1 MVQLITFEGGDGSG
15 KTTQMKRL
23 EGYLTSKGKSCLL
36 THEPGG
42 TELGRWIRKVIVDG
56 GSGDVANEM
65 ELFLY
70 LADRAQHIHEVIR
83 PAMEERKIVLCDRFT
98 DSTLAYQGYGR
109 GFDLELLQRMNQLAS
124 GGLQPDLTLL
134 LDCAPETALS
144 RARRRSEEQS
154 PGGSP
159 GDRFE
164 SQNLEFHERVRGG
177 FLEIARA
184 EPKRIVV
191 LDSSAPAEKVHE
203 KIKKIVDE
211 RLGGLSTE

>member
-1 MVQLITFEGGDGSG
+1 MVRLITFEGGDGSG

-23 EGYLTSKGKSCLL
+23 EGHLTSKGKTCLL
-36 THEPGG
+36 TLEPGG
-42 TELGRWIRKVIVDG
+42 TELGKWIRKVIVEG
-56 GSGDVANEM
+56 GRGEVANEM

-70 LADRAQHIHEVIR
+70 LADRAQHIREVIR
-83 PAMEERKIVLCDRFT
+83 PAMEEGRIVLCDRFT

-109 GFDLELLQRMNQLAS
+109 GFDLVLLQRMNQLAS

-134 LDCAPETALS
+134 LDCAPETAVS
-144 RARRRSEEQS
+144 RARRRTKAQS
-154 PGGSP
+154 PGGGR

-184 EPKRIVV
+184 EPNRIVV
-191 LDSSAPAEKVHE
+191 LDTSAPAQEVHE
-203 KIKKIVDE
+203 KIKKVVDE
-211 RLGGLSTE
+211 RLRDSK

>member
-1 MVQLITFEGGDGSG
+1 MVRLITFEGGDGSG

-23 EGYLTSKGKSCLL
+23 EGHLTSNGKTCLL

-42 TELGRWIRKVIVDG
+42 TELGKWIRKVIVEG
-56 GSGDVANEM
+56 GRGEVANEV
-65 ELFLY
+65 EIFLY
-70 LADRAQHIHEVIR
+70 LADRAQHIREVIR
-83 PAMEERKIVLCDRFT
+83 PAMEEGKIVLCDRFT

-124 GGLQPDLTLL
+124 GRLQPDLTLL
-134 LDCAPETALS
+134 LDCAPDTALS
-144 RARRRSEEQS
+144 RARRRTKEQS
-154 PGGSP
+154 PGGGR

-184 EPKRIVV
+184 EPNRIVV
-191 LDSSAPAEKVHE
+191 LDTSAPAQEVHE
-203 KIKKIVDE
+203 KIKKVVDE
-211 RLGGLSTE
+211 RLAG

>member
-1 MVQLITFEGGDGSG
+1 MARLITFEGGDGSG

-23 EGYLTSKGKSCLL
+23 EGHLTSKGKSCLL

-42 TELGRWIRKVIVDG
+42 TELGKWIRKVIVEG
-56 GSGDVANEM
+56 GRGEVANEM

-70 LADRAQHIHEVIR
+70 LADRAQHIREVIR
-83 PAMEERKIVLCDRFT
+83 PAMEEGKIVLCDRFT

-144 RARRRSEEQS
+144 RARRRTEEQS
-154 PGGSP
+154 PGGSH

-191 LDSSAPAEKVHE
+191 LDTSATAEEVHE

-211 RLGGLSTE
+211 RLAS

>member
-1 MVQLITFEGGDGSG
+1 MVRLITFEGGDGSG

-23 EGYLTSKGKSCLL
+23 ESHLTSKGKTCLL
-36 THEPGG
+36 TYEPGG
-42 TELGRWIRKVIVDG
+42 TELGKWIRKVIVEG
-56 GSGDVANEM
+56 GRGEVANEM

-83 PAMEERKIVLCDRFT
+83 PAMEEGKIVLCDRFT

-109 GFDLELLQRMNQLAS
+109 GFDLELLQRMNQLAG

-144 RARRRSEEQS
+144 RARRRTIEQF
-154 PGGSP
+154 PGESR

-184 EPKRIVV
+184 EPNRIVV
-191 LDSSAPAEKVHE
+191 LDTSAPAQEVHE
-203 KIKKIVDE
+203 KIKRVVDE
-211 RLGGLSTE
+211 RLAG